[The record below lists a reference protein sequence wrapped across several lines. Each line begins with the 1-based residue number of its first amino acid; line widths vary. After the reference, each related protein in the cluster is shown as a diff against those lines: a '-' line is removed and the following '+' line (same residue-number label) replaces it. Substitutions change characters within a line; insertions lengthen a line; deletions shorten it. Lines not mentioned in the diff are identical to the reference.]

1 MAKNRR
7 LDQAR
12 EEVTR
17 SLKLSRIIIPV
28 LIGIG
33 VVAYLLWQQFDPAEF
48 AKINWTF
55 YTLVWLSIAAGL
67 LVIRHLAYAMRLW
80 LLSDKFFTFK
90 KCIKLI
96 FLWEFSSAITPTAVG
111 GSAVALFVISKE
123 KLSFARTTTIVL
135 HTVVLDTLF
144 FVGILPILFL
154 LFGSSMIRPEMESFM
169 DVGGWGY
176 TFIITYLLMAGYGTF
191 FYYGLFRNPNQLKRL
206 LVIFTYNRFLK
217 RYRQNAIDLGNDI
230 ILASKELARKNFG
243 WHLRAFSAT
252 VVAWCCKFLVL
263 MALINGIVPE
273 MDLSLENQSL
283 LFSRVT
289 AMLVIMAFSPT
300 PGGSGFAEYVFGGFL
315 SDFVPKGIALVI
327 ATIWRLM
334 AYYSYLLAGAII
346 LPAWIQTH
354 IHLPSLKKSSEDK
367 SGNPPPE
374 NKVHP

>member
-1 MAKNRR
+1 MTKNRR
-7 LDQAR
+7 LDKAGA
-12 EEVTR
+12 EVTR

-33 VVAYLLWQQFDPAEF
+33 VVAYLLWKQFDPVEF

-55 YTLVWLSIAAGL
+55 YTLVWVGIAAGFL
-67 LVIRHLAYAMRLW
+67 IIRHLAYAMRLW

-144 FVGILPILFL
+144 FIGILPLLFL
-154 LFGSSMIRPEMESFM
+154 VFGSNMIRPDIGNFME
-169 DVGGWGY
+169 VGGWGF

-217 RYRQNAIDLGNDI
+217 RYRQNAIDLGM
-230 ILASKELARKNFG
+230 ILYWHPGNLPRKILDG
-243 WHLRAFSAT
+243 ISGLSPLR
-252 VVAWCCKFLVL
+252 W
-263 MALINGIVPE
+263 
-273 MDLSLENQSL
+273 
-283 LFSRVT
+283 
-289 AMLVIMAFSPT
+289 
-300 PGGSGFAEYVFGGFL
+300 
-315 SDFVPKGIALVI
+315 
-327 ATIWRLM
+327 
-334 AYYSYLLAGAII
+334 
-346 LPAWIQTH
+346 
-354 IHLPSLKKSSEDK
+354 
-367 SGNPPPE
+367 
-374 NKVHP
+374 